1 MQQSYLVKPD
11 HHFYRKVMTNPS
23 DDSLQK
29 QVDEHESA
37 SRKKY
42 GTFAGV
48 FVPTLLTIL
57 GVILFLRQGWV
68 IGNAGLLGGW
78 LIITLAF
85 VIVTFTALS
94 MSCITTNIR
103 IKAGGAYSIISQSLG
118 LEVGG
123 SVGVP
128 LYLAQSFAIT
138 MYIFGFRE
146 GWLYIFPE
154 HYALLVDISVFS
166 VLFFIAFISAKLAF
180 RIQYIIL
187 AVIIAALFSVGATI
201 FTGVLE
207 YDIQWWGEFPGA
219 PENNFEGVSFWVVF
233 AVLFPA
239 ATGIMAG
246 ANMSGELKNPKKSIP
261 IGTISAIIISYVIY
275 MAVGYW
281 MAKVAT
287 TEELVSNYNIM
298 IDKAFWGPAVLG
310 GLLGATF
317 SSALASIV
325 GAPRILQALGDHRIF
340 PGGETFSKLA
350 KNGEPRN
357 AIILTGGIVLFT
369 LMLRDLNTIAPLI
382 TMFFLIT
389 YMMIN
394 LVVFIEQKMDMISFR
409 PTFAVPRF
417 VPIVG
422 TLGCLFTMFIINPTF
437 GLIAL
442 GVVIATY
449 LYLTNRQLK
458 VPYGDMRSGLFISLA
473 EWAAKK
479 VSLLPSN
486 NERAWK
492 ANLLVP
498 VRSSRELRGS
508 FSLIRNLVYPRGSIK
523 LIGISSDQEPD
534 ELRDSLTNLADS
546 FRKENVYTRWSV
558 LDSRNFKDAVM
569 DSLQTLQGTF
579 FSPNIIF
586 LKLPHQSSNDEVI
599 HSILN
604 EARMNNMGVQLY
616 AEDPVAQL
624 GRSATV
630 NVWIHEQSPDWDL
643 SMDMGNIDL
652 SMLSAYK
659 LSKNWNATMR
669 VITVV
674 EESEVE
680 NAYAYL
686 ESLLDLARLKNVLPH
701 VEIGSFEE
709 AMKSAPQAD
718 VDFFGLP
725 DDPDLVKLRHFVH
738 VTRSACVFVADSGKE
753 NIMA

>member
-1 MQQSYLVKPD
+1 MKPSTD
-11 HHFYRKVMTNPS
+11 G
-23 DDSLQK
+23 SLQE
-29 QVDEHESA
+29 QVDERESTV
-37 SRKKY
+37 KQKY

-68 IGNAGLLGGW
+68 VGNAGLLGGW
-78 LIITLAF
+78 LIITIAF
-85 VIVTFTALS
+85 IIVGFTALS

-123 SVGVP
+123 SVGIP
-128 LYLAQSFAIT
+128 LYLAQTFAIT

-154 HYALLVDISVFS
+154 HSALLVDVVVFGT
-166 VLFFIAFISAKLAF
+166 LFFIAFMSAKLAF

-187 AVIIAALFSVGATI
+187 AVIIGALLSVAGSV
-201 FTGVLE
+201 FTGAME
-207 YDIQWWGEFPGA
+207 YDIQWWGDFPGA
-219 PENNFEGVSFWVVF
+219 PEDDFQGVSFWVVF

-261 IGTISAIIISYVIY
+261 IGTISAIVISYIIY
-275 MAVGYW
+275 MASAYW
-281 MAKVAT
+281 LSRVAT

-298 IDKAFWGPAVLG
+298 IDKAFWAQAVLG

-325 GAPRILQALGDHRIF
+325 GAPRILQALGDHKIF
-340 PGGETFSKLA
+340 PGGEMFSKLA

-357 AIILTGGIVLFT
+357 AILLTGGIVIFT
-369 LMLRDLNTIAPLI
+369 LLLRDLNTIAPLI

-394 LVVFIEQKMDMISFR
+394 LVVYIEQRMDMISFR
-409 PTFAVPRF
+409 PTFPVPKF
-417 VPIVG
+417 VPAIG

-437 GLIAL
+437 GLVAL
-442 GVVIATY
+442 GLVIAAY
-449 LYLTNRQLK
+449 LYLTNRTLD
-458 VPYGDMRSGLFISLA
+458 VPYGDMRSGLFVSLA

-479 VSLLPSN
+479 VSLLPTE

-508 FSLIRNLVYPRGSIK
+508 FSLIRNLVYPKGSIK
-523 LIGISSDQEPD
+523 LIGVSGSKNSS
-534 ELRDSLTNLADS
+534 ELREDLTNLATS
-546 FRKENVYTRWSV
+546 FRQENVYTRWSV
-558 LDSRNFKDAVM
+558 LDSSNFKEAVI

-579 FSPNIIF
+579 FNPNILF
-586 LKLPHQSSNDEVI
+586 LRLPLTNAHDSEIQTI
-599 HSILN
+599 IN
-604 EARMNNMGVQLY
+604 EATTNRMGIQLY
-616 AEDPVAQL
+616 VEDPVAKL

-630 NVWIHEQSPDWDL
+630 NVWIREQSPHWDL
-643 SMDMGNIDL
+643 SMDLGNIDL
-652 SMLSAYK
+652 ALLSGYK
-659 LSKNWNATMR
+659 LSQNWSASLR

-680 NAYAYL
+680 NAYKYL
-686 ESLLDLARLKNVLPH
+686 ENLLELSRFKDAIPH

-709 AMKSAPQAD
+709 ALKNAPQAD
-718 VDFFGLP
+718 VDFFGLTK
-725 DDPDLVKLRHFVH
+725 DPDFEQYRSFVEI
-738 VTRSACVFVADSGKE
+738 TSSACVFVADSGNE
-753 NIMA
+753 NVMA